1 VIIASFYLIIKGFNM
16 RILLRLATIVCIS
29 VFNLSAWAV
38 PFTATLPDQT
48 GPISGSFY
56 VGGIT
61 SPGASSVGGAK
72 LTFDLIGYG
81 GIDGYGSGVA
91 GETTDTFGFLV
102 NDPTVDGV
110 SFGAWLNMGGSYP
123 GIPTLYDTNPVVNP
137 LNATLV
143 SYTDNGSSQG
153 GLAHFSVDFTLL
165 SGSNSFVF
173 NYGLQSRL
181 GEGWG
186 LSNMVVTADLISAVP
201 ESETCAMMLVG
212 LGLMGFVAR
221 RRKEHQV

>member
-1 VIIASFYLIIKGFNM
+1 M
-16 RILLRLATIVCIS
+16 RNLLKLATIVSIS
-29 VFNLSAWAV
+29 LFSLSAWAV

-56 VGGIT
+56 VGGVT
-61 SPGASSVGGAK
+61 SPGTSSVGGAK

-123 GIPTLYDTNPVVNP
+123 GIPTLYDNNPGVNP

-143 SYTDNGSSQG
+143 SYTDNGSNQG
-153 GLAHFSVDFTLL
+153 GLAQFSVDFTLL

-186 LSNMVVTADLISAVP
+186 LRNMVVTADLISAVP
-201 ESETCAMMLVG
+201 EPETYGMMLMG
-212 LGLMGFVAR
+212 LGMISFVAL
-221 RRKEHQV
+221 RRKNQPV